1 MLDYTIAAFNKTK
14 EDFKK
19 ATWIGTCAMQIFY
32 IIYLVYAL
40 ITKAGYLWA
49 NIILLALSVGYFAFF
64 LVMKFHELK
73 KGFKKLGK
81 RIYKYSKLAVNTLTL
96 GGTILTLATS
106 EMTEIQPLSLVLL
119 TLTIITWVL
128 QAVLELATPILEKR
142 LDFMI
147 TALQADWEN
156 IIKPFRATGNFFKK
170 IVGKEVEE
178 EAAPTKT
185 RQLLDK
191 LVEERR
197 EKKAQEKLDK
207 KLQKKALKAERKAEK
222 KAAKQEQKPILTQE
236 EDNE

>member
-1 MLDYTIAAFNKTK
+1 
-14 EDFKK
+14 
-19 ATWIGTCAMQIFY
+19 
-32 IIYLVYAL
+32 
-40 ITKAGYLWA
+40 
-49 NIILLALSVGYFAFF
+49 
-64 LVMKFHELK
+64 
-73 KGFKKLGK
+73 
-81 RIYKYSKLAVNTLTL
+81 
-96 GGTILTLATS
+96 
-106 EMTEIQPLSLVLL
+106 MTEIQPLSLVLL

>member
-1 MLDYTIAAFNKTK
+1 MFDYTRTALDKIKT
-14 EDFKK
+14 DFQKI
-19 ATWIGTCAMQIFY
+19 TWVSTLVMQIFY

-81 RIYKYSKLAVNTLTL
+81 RIYNYSKLVVNTLTL

-106 EMTEIQPLSLVLL
+106 EMADIQPLSLVLV
-119 TLTIITWVL
+119 TLTIIMWAFQTIL
-128 QAVLELATPILEKR
+128 HLATPIIESRIEFIK
-142 LDFMI
+142 
-147 TALQADWEN
+147 TAFTTDIEN
-156 IIKPFRATGNFFKK
+156 YTKPFRATGNFLKK

-197 EKKAQEKLDK
+197 EEKAQEKLNK
-207 KLQKKALKAERKAEK
+207 KLQKKALKTERKAEK
-222 KAAKQEQKPILTQE
+222 KAAKQEQNSIPTQE

>member
-1 MLDYTIAAFNKTK
+1 MFDYTRTALDKIKT
-14 EDFKK
+14 DFQKT
-19 ATWIGTCAMQIFY
+19 TWVSTLVMQIFY

-81 RIYKYSKLAVNTLTL
+81 RIYNYSKLVVNTLTL

-106 EMTEIQPLSLVLL
+106 EMADIQPLSLVLV
-119 TLTIITWVL
+119 TLTIIMWAFQTIL
-128 QAVLELATPILEKR
+128 HLATPIIESRIEFIK
-142 LDFMI
+142 
-147 TALQADWEN
+147 TAFTTDIEN
-156 IIKPFRATGNFFKK
+156 YTKPFRATGNFFKK

-197 EKKAQEKLDK
+197 EEKAQEKLNK
-207 KLQKKALKAERKAEK
+207 KLQKKALKTERKAEK
-222 KAAKQEQKPILTQE
+222 KAAKQEQNSIPTQE